1 MHPRTYLKVSQ
12 SKDLDLARYKP
23 HKLLRLKGKH
33 HLQLNQGNLKF
44 YKKSTRPKQQEH
56 KSNQAPTLQSKRY
69 CLKTAGESEREYP
82 L

>member
-1 MHPRTYLKVSQ
+1 MHLLMCPKVSQ

-23 HKLLRLKGKH
+23 HKLLHLKEKS
-33 HLQLNQGNLKF
+33 HLRLNQGNLKF

-69 CLKTAGESEREYP
+69 CLKTAEESEREYP